1 MSMIKKWFEK
11 KKADVKF
18 KTAGKGVKLGDTQ
31 AAAAAAAA
39 ATGAARPGPS
49 QAKRTASGPRDLS
62 QEQRQAA
69 GAAQS
74 RFVFNPLG
82 Q

>member
-1 MSMIKKWFEK
+1 MITKWFEK

-39 ATGAARPGPS
+39 AGAARPGPS

-69 GAAQS
+69 EAALS
-74 RFVFNPLG
+74 RFVFNPLC

>member
-1 MSMIKKWFEK
+1 MIKKWFEK

-39 ATGAARPGPS
+39 AGAARPGPS

-69 GAAQS
+69 EAALS
-74 RFVFNPLG
+74 RFVFNPLS

>member
-39 ATGAARPGPS
+39 AGAARPGPS

-69 GAAQS
+69 EAALS

>member
-1 MSMIKKWFEK
+1 MIKKWFEK

-31 AAAAAAAA
+31 AAAAAGAAA
-39 ATGAARPGPS
+39 GAARPGPS

-69 GAAQS
+69 EAALS

>member
-1 MSMIKKWFEK
+1 MIKKWFEK

-39 ATGAARPGPS
+39 AGAARPGPS

-69 GAAQS
+69 EAALS

>member
-1 MSMIKKWFEK
+1 MIKKWFEK

-39 ATGAARPGPS
+39 AGAARPGPS

-69 GAAQS
+69 EAALS

-82 Q
+82 H